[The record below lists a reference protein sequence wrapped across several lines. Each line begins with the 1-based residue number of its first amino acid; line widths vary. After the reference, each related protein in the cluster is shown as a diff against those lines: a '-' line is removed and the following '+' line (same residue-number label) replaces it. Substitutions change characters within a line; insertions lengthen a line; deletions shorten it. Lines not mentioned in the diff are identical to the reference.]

1 MIANTWKSLEE
12 NNLFNPLI
20 QHPSEENNNN
30 NNNKSNNINTI
41 RNIIINNNNN
51 NNNTNLHTSTIT
63 DNIALNQL
71 SSESI
76 NNLPQPTNMK
86 HLLNPSELLVN
97 DIPYTTAQTN
107 NTSDKNDNTAGVTAL
122 NNQLNM
128 NSVNVLATAS
138 DLFNKLTLNP
148 QNALEASESDTS
160 TITPSTS
167 SDNLIYEY
175 DGKNILNNN
184 NQAAFNSNFALY
196 ETNAATNNVI
206 YFNNNNNNTG
216 VGIASAVY
224 PDYSLQITNN
234 SNTNTNTNTNNKSN
248 NMDNIES
255 NNNNDRPISFTTN
268 IWNYDSL
275 NSPQGQQ
282 TPFQHFSPPPQPQQ
296 LQSQLLTTEIN
307 LQEKDDGI
315 KQSNTDKNFHIP
327 HSSTS
332 SISSVS
338 NVDRLNSLHSS
349 ITSERNSFSNGQQ
362 PTIPLTEENL
372 TLLSTN
378 DSSLEQLLKEEDI
391 EGLMRVKSQF
401 YQQLDPATFEKLQNA
416 DSQLA
421 LSTLYVQFQKDQ
433 FNQQVGTNP
442 LGMNDNTSCI
452 NHQNQQ
458 QSYPSNYNFRDQSP
472 LSTGSSS
479 HSQLSSLL
487 DDNINK
493 NRVSNNYTTTE
504 SRRKL
509 SPNASNN
516 RARKNQLK
524 SSGGVSNPHGHAH
537 SNGGAS
543 VSTTANGVA
552 SPSPSSAAAAATL
565 ESANLYKT
573 ELCEQ
578 FLSRGSCPYGAKC
591 QFAHGAHELKP
602 VQRAAKFKTKDCANW
617 VKTGT
622 CRYGKR
628 CLFRHGNE

>member
-1 MIANTWKSLEE
+1 MIANNWKSLEE

-20 QHPSEENNNN
+20 QHPSEDNINNNN
-30 NNNKSNNINTI
+30 NNSNTI
-41 RNIIINNNNN
+41 RNIASNINNNNNN
-51 NNNTNLHTSTIT
+51 NNNTNSYANTIT
-63 DNIALNQL
+63 DNSNIALNQL
-71 SSESI
+71 SSDSI
-76 NNLPQPTNMK
+76 NNLPQPANMK
-86 HLLNPSELLVN
+86 QLLNPSELLVN
-97 DIPYTTAQTN
+97 DIPYSTAQNNNTN
-107 NTSDKNDNTAGVTAL
+107 NIDNGINNTKDKNDNTAAAATTAL
-122 NNQLNM
+122 NNQSNM
-128 NSVNVLATAS
+128 DSANELGTAT
-138 DLFNKLTLNP
+138 DLFNKLTLNQ
-148 QNALEASESDTS
+148 QNSIEVSGSDTS

-167 SDNLIYEY
+167 SDNLMYEY
-175 DGKNILNNN
+175 DGKNFLNIN
-184 NQAAFNSNFALY
+184 NQAVFNSNFALY
-196 ETNAATNNVI
+196 ETNSASNNVM
-206 YFNNNNNNTG
+206 YFNNQNNINNTG

-224 PDYSLQITNN
+224 PDYSLQIN
-234 SNTNTNTNTNNKSN
+234 SNSNNNNTNI
-248 NMDNIES
+248 DNIE
-255 NNNNDRPISFTTN
+255 NNNKNDRPISFTTN

-282 TPFQHFSPPPQPQQ
+282 IPFQHFSPPPQPQ
-296 LQSQLLTTEIN
+296 LQSQTLPTETTI
-307 LQEKDDGI
+307 QEKNDQVI
-315 KQSNTDKNFHIP
+315 QSNTDQNFHIP

-362 PTIPLTEENL
+362 PTCPLTEENL

-378 DSSLEQLLKEEDI
+378 DPSLEQLLNEEDI
-391 EGLMRVKSQF
+391 EGLMKVKSQF
-401 YQQLDPATFEKLQNA
+401 YQQLDPATLEKLQN
-416 DSQLA
+416 SEGQLA
-421 LSTLYVQFQKDQ
+421 LSSLYVQFQKDQ
-433 FNQQVGTNP
+433 FNQQVSAKP
-442 LGMNDNTSCI
+442 LGINDNSPRM
-452 NHQNQQ
+452 NHQKQQ
-458 QSYPSNYNFRDQSP
+458 QFYPSNYNFRDQSP

-487 DDNINK
+487 EDNINK

-524 SSGGVSNPHGHAH
+524 STGGVSNPNGHTP
-537 SNGGAS
+537 
-543 VSTTANGVA
+543 VSTSATGVS
-552 SPSPSSAAAAATL
+552 SPSASASSAAAL

-578 FLSRGSCPYGAKC
+578 FLSKGNCPYGAKC

-602 VQRAAKFKTKDCANW
+602 VQRAPKFKTKDCANW
-617 VKTGT
+617 VKTGN